1 MIRAA
6 RLSPDRKLAIPC
18 FALDP
23 KASTGLFH
31 AERLL
36 PSIAMSLLPSFQSR
50 CFQSGFALLS
60 ASLISPTMADLVAY
74 YQFEGNGSDSIGT
87 ANGTVGDQ
95 VAFDTGILGQGAVF
109 STSGV
114 SGIDTID
121 VPAFDPGDG
130 DFTISFWIKRDD
142 LDTDNADGILDA
154 LNNTG
159 EGFQAN
165 FRPEPGDPP
174 GSPQNHMAF
183 RIDDSSGGFILI
195 VDPGEISDTEN
206 WHHFALTMDR
216 TANQAKIYR
225 DGELA
230 VTASTAILTGTI
242 SPDQDLTIGGLNNS
256 GTLGLDGKLDE
267 LRFYDEALDAAA
279 IAALAIPPDP
289 VPVVPLAITALY
301 RTDDSV
307 TLTWNSKDD
316 DSVSYRILYSE
327 DLSQP
332 LSNWLE
338 ANDSVASQGDQTSR
352 VLSGF
357 ELPPLPLPDKLF
369 FVVEEN

>member
-1 MIRAA
+1 MPPVPPATPA
-6 RLSPDRKLAIPC
+6 RFLQ
-18 FALDP
+18 
-23 KASTGLFH
+23 TV
-31 AERLL
+31 
-36 PSIAMSLLPSFQSR
+36 
-50 CFQSGFALLS
+50 FALLS
-60 ASLISPTMADLVAY
+60 ASLVSTSMADLVAY
-74 YQFEGNGSDSIGT
+74 YQFEGDSNDSVGT
-87 ANGTVGDQ
+87 ANGILGDQ
-95 VAFDTGILGQGAVF
+95 VTFDTGILGQGAVF
-109 STSGV
+109 GTSGV
-114 SGIDTID
+114 AGIDTID

-142 LDTDNADGILDA
+142 LDTDNADGIFDA

-183 RIDDSSGGFILI
+183 RIDDSSGSFILI

-256 GTLGLDGKLDE
+256 GTLGLDGRLDE

-279 IAALAIPPDP
+279 IAELAIPPDP
-289 VPVVPLAITALY
+289 VPVVPLAITALS

-327 DLSQP
+327 DLSQT
-332 LSNWLE
+332 LSNWFE
-338 ANDSVASQGDQTSR
+338 ANDSLMSSGPQTTYT
-352 VLSGF
+352 LSGF
-357 ELPPLPLPDKLF
+357 ELPALPLPDKLF
-369 FVVEEN
+369 FIIQEN